1 MRRFNCR
8 NPYIITID
16 DDVDQIASRLEIE
29 IKDQTGTIVK
39 THEISKTMFSPTQV
53 ANYYNISPYAY
64 DYLNSI
70 DAYMFGCIIFI
81 KTYYTLNTREE
92 IGSTSYNLIATNGY
106 SDYLEPNY
114 FEDNDLFILQK
125 EFAKGLNY
133 KRKAEEIITNSPTI
147 DVIVDM
153 DVITKFQ
160 IKYSND
166 GVNEIIDD
174 YTITGDIE
182 FYRIN
187 LTNSDG
193 NYRDYNTFE
202 ILANDTSIYKI
213 QLNNLCEPKY
223 NVNTLKFI
231 NRYGGL
237 QYITLF
243 KNSTQT
249 LEVKSSDYNTNTF
262 TTYPNYNTDLGQKR
276 IFNKNGTYTIK
287 CNTGWV
293 YEIDNDDIQ
302 DVMLSENLLL
312 TYWDNGVEKTN
323 AVTLKNTTQLMKNSV
338 TDKMINYEF
347 EFEVASSVINNV
359 V

>member
-1 MRRFNCR
+1 MIRFNCR
-8 NPYIITID
+8 SPYIITID
-16 DDVDQIASRLEIE
+16 DDVDQIASRME
-29 IKDQTGTIVK
+29 IKIYDQEGTLIK
-39 THEISKTMFSPTQV
+39 THDISKTMFSPTQT

-64 DYLNSI
+64 DYLNSV
-70 DAYMFGCIIFI
+70 DADMFGCILDI
-81 KTYYTLNTREE
+81 KTFYILSSREE
-92 IGSTSYNLIATNGY
+92 VGSTPYSFIATNGA
-106 SDYLEPNY
+106 SDYLNSNY
-114 FEDNDLFILQK
+114 SETDNIFILQK
-125 EFAKGLNY
+125 EFVKGLNY
-133 KRKAEEIITNSPTI
+133 KRKDGEDITNSPTI
-147 DVIVDM
+147 DVIVDT
-153 DVITKFQ
+153 DNIESLNIV
-160 IKYSND
+160 YSND
-166 GVNEIIDD
+166 GDNQIVEN
-174 YTITGDIE
+174 YTLTGDIE

-187 LTNSDG
+187 LTNSDN

-202 ILANDTSIYKI
+202 IYINESSIYKI

-237 QYITLF
+237 QYLTLF

-262 TTYPNYNTDLGQKR
+262 TTYPSYNTDLGQKR

-312 TYWDNGVEKTN
+312 TYYDNGVEKTN

>member
-1 MRRFNCR
+1 MERFNCR
-8 NPYIITID
+8 SPYIITID
-16 DDVDQIASRLEIE
+16 DDVDQIASRMEIE
-29 IKDQTGTIVK
+29 IKDHNNNIINTY
-39 THEISKTMFSPTQV
+39 EISKTMFSPTQT

-70 DAYMFGCIIFI
+70 DFDMFGCIIFI
-81 KTYYTLNTREE
+81 KTYYTLSTKEE

-106 SDYLEPNY
+106 SDYLNPNY
-114 FEDNDLFILQK
+114 SETANIFILQK
-125 EFAKGLNY
+125 EFVKGLNY
-133 KRKAEEIITNSPTI
+133 KRKAEEDITNSPTI
-147 DVIVDM
+147 DVIVDT
-153 DVITKFQ
+153 DNVESFNV
-160 IKYSND
+160 KYSND
-166 GVNEIIDD
+166 GTNEIFEN
-174 YTITGDIE
+174 YTLTGDLE

-187 LTNSDG
+187 LTNTDG

-202 ILANDTSIYKI
+202 IYVNESSIYKI

-237 QYITLF
+237 QYLTLF
-243 KNSTQT
+243 KNSSQT

-262 TTYPNYNTDLGQKR
+262 TTYPSYNTDLGQKR

-312 TYWDNGVEKTN
+312 TYWDNGIEKTN

-347 EFEVASSVINNV
+347 EFEVASNVINNV

>member
-1 MRRFNCR
+1 MIRFNCR
-8 NPYIITID
+8 SPYIITID
-16 DDVDQIASRLEIE
+16 EDVDQISSRMEIY
-29 IKDQTGTIVK
+29 IRDQNNTIIN
-39 THEISKTMFSPTQV
+39 THNISKTMFSPTQTE
-53 ANYYNISPYAY
+53 NEYNISPYAY

-70 DAYMFGCIIFI
+70 DVDKFGTIIDV
-81 KTYYTLNTREE
+81 KTFYTLSTKEE
-92 IGSTSYNLIATNGY
+92 FTGADYVFIATNGY

-114 FEDNDLFILQK
+114 SNFDSLFILQK
-125 EFAKGLNY
+125 QFTKGLNY
-133 KRKAEEIITNSPTI
+133 TRVDGAGINYTPTI
-147 DVIVDM
+147 DVIVDT
-153 DVITKFQ
+153 DEITTFNVR
-160 IKYSND
+160 YSNN
-166 GVNEIIDD
+166 GANEVIET
-174 YTITGDIE
+174 YTPTGDIE

-187 LTNSDG
+187 LTNIDADFNSS
-193 NYRDYNTFE
+193 NTFE
-202 ILANDTSIYKI
+202 LYLGDVSIYRI
-213 QLNNLCEPKY
+213 ELTNLCEPKY
-223 NVNTLKFI
+223 NVNTLRFI

-237 QYITLF
+237 QYLTLF

-249 LEVKSSDYNTNTF
+249 IEVKSSDYNTNTF
-262 TTYPNYNTDLGQKR
+262 TTYPTYNTDLGQKR

-312 TYWDNGVEKTN
+312 YYYDNGVFKSN

>member
-8 NPYIITID
+8 SPYIITVD
-16 DDVDQIASRLEIE
+16 DDVDQIASRIEIE

-39 THEISKTMFSPTQV
+39 THEISKTMFSPTQT

-70 DAYMFGCIIFI
+70 DADMFGCIIFV

-92 IGSTSYNLIATNGY
+92 IGSTSYNLIATNGA

-114 FEDNDLFILQK
+114 FEDNDVFILQK
-125 EFAKGLNY
+125 EFTKGLNY

-153 DVITKFQ
+153 DVIDKFQ

-166 GVNEIIDD
+166 GANEIIDD

-187 LTNSDG
+187 LTNTNS

-202 ILANDTSIYKI
+202 IISDNISIYKI
-213 QLNNLCEPKY
+213 QLNNVCEPKY

-237 QYITLF
+237 QYLTLF

-262 TTYPNYNTDLGQKR
+262 TTYPTYNTDLGQKR
-276 IFNKNGTYTIK
+276 IFNKNGTYTVK

>member
-1 MRRFNCR
+1 MERFNCR
-8 NPYIITID
+8 SPYIITID
-16 DDVDQIASRLEIE
+16 DDVDQIASRMEIE
-29 IKDQTGTIVK
+29 IKDQTNTLVN
-39 THEISKTMFSPTQV
+39 TYEISKTMFSPTQT

-64 DYLNSI
+64 DYLNSV
-70 DAYMFGCIIFI
+70 DADMFGCIIFI
-81 KTYYTLNTREE
+81 KTYYTLSTKEE

-114 FEDNDLFILQK
+114 NDNNDIFILQK
-125 EFAKGLNY
+125 QFTKGLNY
-133 KRKAEEIITNSPTI
+133 KRKGETDITNSPTI
-147 DVIVDM
+147 DVIVDTNF
-153 DVITKFQ
+153 ITDLSV
-160 IKYSND
+160 KYSND
-166 GVNEIIDD
+166 GANEVIET
-174 YTITGDIE
+174 YTPTGNIE

-187 LTNSDG
+187 LTNIDS
-193 NYRDYNTFE
+193 NFSQYNTFD
-202 ILANDTSIYKI
+202 IFCYGFSYYQI

-223 NVNTLKFI
+223 NVNTLRFI
-231 NRYGGL
+231 NRYGSL
-237 QYITLF
+237 QYLTLF

-276 IFNKNGTYTIK
+276 IFNKNGSYTIK

-312 TYWDNGVEKTN
+312 TYFDNGVEKTN
-323 AVTLKNTTQLMKNSV
+323 AVTLKNTSQLMKNSV

-347 EFEVASSVINNV
+347 EFEIASSVINNV

>member
-8 NPYIITID
+8 SPYIITID
-16 DDVDQIASRLEIE
+16 EDVDQIASRIEIE
-29 IKDQTGTIVK
+29 IKDQTGTLVN
-39 THEISKTMFSPTQV
+39 TYNISKTMFSPTQT

-70 DAYMFGCIIFI
+70 DVDMFASIVSI
-81 KTYYTLNTREE
+81 KTYYTLSNKEE
-92 IGSTSYNLIATNGY
+92 YTGTSYSLIATNGY

-114 FEDNDLFILQK
+114 FDDNDIFILQK
-125 EFAKGLNY
+125 EFVKGLNY
-133 KRKAEEIITNSPTI
+133 KRKAQEDITNAPTI
-147 DVIVDM
+147 DVIVDT
-153 DVITKFQ
+153 DAFDKFQ
-160 IKYSND
+160 IRYSLD
-166 GVNEIIDD
+166 GANEIIED
-174 YTITGDIE
+174 YTITDEIE

-187 LTNSDG
+187 LTNINE

-202 ILANDTSIYKI
+202 ILANDVSIYKI

-237 QYITLF
+237 QYLTLF

-262 TTYPNYNTDLGQKR
+262 TTYPTYNTDLGQKR

-347 EFEVASSVINNV
+347 EFEVASNVINNV